1 MGWGAIVK
9 DFSQEQIH
17 SLEDQARG
25 LRREIIKMLGEA
37 GSGHTGGSLGAADIV
52 AVLYFWEMNLDPA
65 RPDWEDRDRFVLSKG
80 HAAPLLY
87 AALASRGYFPLRD
100 LSTLR
105 KLGSPLQG
113 HPSRSQLAGVEAST
127 GSLGQGISW
136 AVGMALA
143 GKMDEKDYRVYTL
156 LGDGELE
163 EGMVWEAA
171 MAAAHY
177 RLDNLVAFIDF
188 NGLQIDGPIEKVLS
202 PLPIP
207 SKFAA
212 FGWEVLQID
221 GHDLRQIMQALDCA
235 RLVKG
240 KPTAIVARTTK
251 GKGCSFMENQVDWH
265 GVAPKGEE
273 IEKALVELGENGA

>member
-1 MGWGAIVK
+1 MVK
-9 DFSQEQIH
+9 DFDQQQVQR
-17 SLEDQARG
+17 LEDQAREV
-25 LRREIIKMLGEA
+25 RRQIINMLGQA

-52 AVLYFWEMNLDPA
+52 TVLYFWEMNIDPA

-87 AALASRGYFPLRD
+87 AALAGRGFFPPEYLP
-100 LSTLR
+100 TLR

-113 HPSRSQLAGVEAST
+113 HPDRSKLAGVEAST

-143 GKMDEKDYRVYTL
+143 GKLDDKDYRVYTL

-188 NGLQIDGPIEKVLS
+188 NGLQIDGPVGQVLS

-221 GHDLRQIMQALDCA
+221 GHDLRQIMQALHCA
-235 RLVKG
+235 RQVKG
-240 KPTAIVARTTK
+240 KPTAIVARTIK

-273 IEKALVELGENGA
+273 IEQALAELQD